1 MAEPATGGTGS
12 TGDILPTPSEFTG
25 ASADILPDPREFDE
39 QETRRLSLAEL
50 EDASLVEHIR
60 RRTFRGSVGLVVD
73 SLFFLF
79 GTAAAAWLAFLV
91 ATESFAR
98 GWQQLWFLLVF
109 WVVVAYLLLP
119 RVHSILTLFYVPD
132 YFIGRAKTREGLL
145 GDPVNIALRGTEEQ
159 IHEAMARAGWH
170 RADDM
175 GLTSALRTVRG
186 TLLRRSYPGAPVSRL
201 YLFGNV
207 MDFTYQQEVSG
218 NPSKRHHVRFW
229 RCPRGWLLPGGH
241 KADWMAAGTYDRS
254 IGISFF
260 TLQVT
265 HRIDKETDKERDHI
279 VTTLVEGNERAKV
292 KVIHNFST
300 GYHHV
305 NGGGDAIVT
314 DGDLP
319 VIDLR
324 KIPTWGTDE
333 GEARA
338 ASPSVERTV
347 DPTPAA
353 VFSESPILGRKRP
366 TSIYLGVLLMVFR
379 VLSALAAAV
388 IVGFSLNDG
397 ALDLRGITGALT
409 PADAQFLSTLVLALF
424 ETLALLIAALYSV
437 LAFLIYHGHN
447 WARFAGM
454 GISAAAVLVTFLD
467 FANGGP
473 QITLQTNLVGLSFD
487 VLVLLALSGTEARRF
502 SHRRA
507 LERRAA
513 RRARRGA
520 RQLPAPA

>member
-1 MAEPATGGTGS
+1 MRVTE
-12 TGDILPTPSEFTG
+12 
-25 ASADILPDPREFDE
+25 
-39 QETRRLSLAEL
+39 EL
-50 EDASLVEHIR
+50 EDAGLVEHIR
-60 RRTFRGSVGLVVD
+60 RRTLRGSVGLVVD

-79 GTAAAAWLAFLV
+79 GTLSIGWLAFLV
-91 ATESFAR
+91 ATESFAK
-98 GWQQLWFLLVF
+98 GWGQLWFLLVF

-145 GDPVNIALRGTEEQ
+145 GDPVNVALRGTEQ
-159 IHEAMARAGWH
+159 QVHAAMLAAGWH
-170 RADDM
+170 QADDM

-201 YLFGNV
+201 YLFGTV
-207 MDFTYQQEVSG
+207 QDFTYQQEVSG

-229 RCPRGWLLPGGH
+229 RCPPGWLLPGGH
-241 KADWMAAGTYDRS
+241 QADWLAAGTYDRS

-279 VTTLVEGNERAKV
+279 VASLAEGNPEATVELIR
-292 KVIHNFST
+292 NFST

-319 VIDLR
+319 VVDLR
-324 KIPTWGTDE
+324 GVPAPDPDAPG
-333 GEARA
+333 GLEASLPEA
-338 ASPSVERTV
+338 ERPIA
-347 DPTPAA
+347 PTPSA
-353 VFSESPILGRKRP
+353 VFSEQPIKSVRRP
-366 TSIYLGVLLMVFR
+366 ASLYLGVLLMALR
-379 VLSALAAAV
+379 VLAALAAAV
-388 IVGFSLNDG
+388 VVAFSIGDG
-397 ALDLRGITGALT
+397 ELDFRGVTGALT
-409 PADAQFLSTLVLALF
+409 PDDTLFLTSLVAALF
-424 ETLALLIAALYSV
+424 VTIALLIAALYSV

-447 WARFAGM
+447 WARFTAM
-454 GISAAAVLVTFLD
+454 GLSSAAILITALD
-467 FANGGP
+467 FVNGGP
-473 QITLQTNLVGLSFD
+473 QITLETNLVGLSFD
-487 VLVLLALSGTEARRF
+487 VLVLLALSGTDARSF

-513 RRARRGA
+513 RAERKAARTPAA
-520 RQLPAPA
+520 RSAAA

>member
-1 MAEPATGGTGS
+1 MAEHATDGPAES
-12 TGDILPTPSEFTG
+12 PEILPSPAEFNARETSE
-25 ASADILPDPREFDE
+25 
-39 QETRRLSLAEL
+39 LSIDEL
-50 EDASLVEHIR
+50 EEASLVEHIR

-73 SLFFLF
+73 SAFFLF
-79 GTAAAAWLAFLV
+79 GTLAAAWLAFLV
-91 ATESFAR
+91 ATESFAK

-109 WVVVAYLLLP
+109 WLVVAYLLLP

-145 GDPVNIALRGTEEQ
+145 GDPINIALRGSEEQ
-159 IHEAMARAGWH
+159 LHEAMTRAGWH
-170 RADDM
+170 LADDM

-207 MDFTYQQEVSG
+207 QNFTYQQEVSG

-241 KADWMAAGTYDRS
+241 QADWLAAGTYDRS

-279 VTTLVEGNERAKV
+279 VTTLVEGNDRAKV
-292 KVIHNFST
+292 KLIRNFST

-319 VIDLR
+319 VVDLR
-324 KIPTWGTDE
+324 KVSTWDAGDE
-333 GEARA
+333 RA
-338 ASPSVERTV
+338 ARVERPV
-347 DPTPAA
+347 APTPSA
-353 VFSESPILGRKRP
+353 VFTESPIAGRGRP
-366 TSIYLGVLLMVFR
+366 AAIYLGVLLMVLR
-379 VLSALAAAV
+379 VLSALAAGAV
-388 IVGFSLNDG
+388 VAFSIGDG
-397 ALDLRGITGALT
+397 ELDFRTITGALT
-409 PADAQFLSTLVLALF
+409 PADARFLGSLVVALF
-424 ETLALLIAALYSV
+424 VAVALLISTVYSV

-447 WARFAGM
+447 WARFTGM
-454 GISAAAVLVTFLD
+454 SISAAAVIVTALD
-467 FANGGP
+467 FVNGGP

-507 LERRAA
+507 VERREARRE
-513 RRARRGA
+513 RRARRA
-520 RQLPAPA
+520 TPAALAS

>member
-1 MAEPATGGTGS
+1 MS
-12 TGDILPTPSEFTG
+12 SE
-25 ASADILPDPREFDE
+25 
-39 QETRRLSLAEL
+39 EL
-50 EDASLVEHIR
+50 EEAGLVEHIR
-60 RRTFRGSVGLVVD
+60 RRTFRGSLGLVVD
-73 SLFFLF
+73 SAFFFF
-79 GTAAAAWLAFLV
+79 GTLSTGWLAYLV
-91 ATESFAR
+91 VTESFAR

-145 GDPVNIALRGTEEQ
+145 GDPVNVALRGTEEQ
-159 IHEAMARAGWH
+159 IHEAMTAAGWH
-170 RADDM
+170 PADDM

-207 MDFTYQQEVSG
+207 QDFTYQQEVSG

-229 RCPRGWLLPGGH
+229 RCPPGWLLPGGH
-241 KADWMAAGTYDRS
+241 KADWVAAGTYDRS

-279 VTTLVEGNERAKV
+279 VASLVEGNEAV
-292 KVIHNFST
+292 KVRLIRNFST

-319 VIDLR
+319 VVDLR
-324 KIPTWGTDE
+324 QVVVESE
-333 GEARA
+333 GDAPGSGHAPHET
-338 ASPSVERTV
+338 PVP
-347 DPTPAA
+347 PTPAA
-353 VFSESPILGRKRP
+353 VFTETPIAGRRRP
-366 TSIYLGVLLMVFR
+366 ASIYLGVLLMSLRIVA
-379 VLSALAAAV
+379 ALGAAAV
-388 IVGFSLNDG
+388 VAFSIGDG
-397 ALDLRGITGALT
+397 QLDFRTLTGALT
-409 PADAQFLSTLVLALF
+409 PADYRYLATVVAALF
-424 ETLALLIAALYSV
+424 VTVALLIAGFYTV

-447 WARFAGM
+447 WARFTGM
-454 GISAAAVLVTFLD
+454 GISAAAILVTALD
-467 FANGGP
+467 FVNGGP

-487 VLVLLALSGTEARRF
+487 VLVLLALSGTEARKF

-513 RRARRGA
+513 RQERREARRIT
-520 RQLPAPA
+520 R